1 MSQHIC
7 GTCTKEF
14 ATEQEYLDHTCTT
27 GFNPKQAEHLGADFV
42 AVSERAVAR
51 GAKRKELEA
60 SGATPEVAQVEAK
73 KYVAETMPVVK

>member
-27 GFNPKQAEHLGADFV
+27 GFTPKQPDHLGSDFK

-60 SGATPEVAQVEAK
+60 TGMAPDVAQAEAK
-73 KYVAETMPVVK
+73 KHVSATMPVIK